1 MDKYFLIEITG
12 LPGVGKSSYL
22 KVKDFFNYNKVF
34 EPDKTTFFQKVNK
47 ILSLFLFLLFNYSR
61 CLTFLKIIY
70 PFVKKSKFLP
80 ILISFIWINKKD
92 RMNKSVYDEYYV
104 HFLFKLYLRSKCEI
118 DVLSLFD
125 FLTIKEKRAYYI
137 IEMELDL
144 EEIKQRLLERS
155 KKKNITNHLI
165 IQENLDLET
174 LSLEYKKIISI
185 LINNHRIQRV
195 NDSIFLPT

>member
-1 MDKYFLIEITG
+1 
-12 LPGVGKSSYL
+12 
-22 KVKDFFNYNKVF
+22 
-34 EPDKTTFFQKVNK
+34 
-47 ILSLFLFLLFNYSR
+47 
-61 CLTFLKIIY
+61 
-70 PFVKKSKFLP
+70 
-80 ILISFIWINKKD
+80 
-92 RMNKSVYDEYYV
+92 MNKSVYDEYYV